1 MSASDNNSSLPSQP
15 VQRIL
20 AAAQFAAQQHAGQR
34 RKGHAAEPYINHL
47 IEVAELVAE
56 SDEIVDTN
64 LVMAAF
70 LHDTLE
76 DTSVTAEELR
86 ERFGEDVT
94 SLVLEMTDD
103 KRLPKERRKELQ
115 IENAPR
121 KSVRAQTLK
130 LADKI
135 SNLRAILNSPPPD
148 WSAQRKQE
156 YFEWAR
162 RVISGLK
169 APNET
174 LKQEFDRLYARK
186 SELAEK

>member
-1 MSASDNNSSLPSQP
+1 
-15 VQRIL
+15 
-20 AAAQFAAQQHAGQR
+20 
-34 RKGHAAEPYINHL
+34 
-47 IEVAELVAE
+47 
-56 SDEIVDTN
+56 
-64 LVMAAF
+64 
-70 LHDTLE
+70 LE

>member
-1 MSASDNNSSLPSQP
+1 MSLSDDNSLPSQP
-15 VQRIL
+15 IQRIL
-20 AAAQFAAQQHAGQR
+20 AAAYFAAQKHAGQR

-47 IEVAELVAE
+47 IEVAELAAE
-56 SDEIVDTN
+56 SNEIVDTN
-64 LVMAAF
+64 LIMAAF

-156 YFEWAR
+156 YFEWAQ

-174 LKQEFDRLYARK
+174 LKQEFDRMYARK